1 VDKKLEFQAHTPLPK
16 PSPSAVFKYLAEGAV
31 LFSTSDEVYFG
42 LNAVGARI
50 WELLPPVT
58 STFGELCQELAG
70 QYPDVDLRRIQIDAS
85 QFLRELTQ
93 SGLVIF
99 REANASDAPAV
110 REQTPE
116 SR

>member
-1 VDKKLEFQAHTPLPK
+1 VDKKLDFESDTQLPR

-31 LFSTSDEVYFG
+31 LFSTTDEVYFG

-58 STFGELCQELAG
+58 TTFGELCSELAR
-70 QYPDVDLRRIQIDAS
+70 QYPDVDLRRIQMDAS

-93 SGLVIF
+93 SGLVISQD
-99 REANASDAPAV
+99 ADASGAQAA
-110 REQTPE
+110 RHQAPE